1 MLYLNT
7 LFQPFA
13 VLLPFWQTVG
23 LHLLLKTLATAT
35 SFVGCLSR
43 CLSSCLSRYITR
55 RPGFDLPQF
64 EHFFILS
71 ACPFIFPPITQARF
85 TTAYVYMNSMLFNV
99 FFRAF
104 FIVFPDYGLVKDG
117 RPDLRLVHQLYWVV
131 FVSFVLVFHSVLP
144 LSFLVKGNFPEG
156 TGPGRVCLGL
166 ARQQTQDNAKLTILQ
181 FMTPLLVAISNSY
194 ACWRVRR
201 FLRDHCPRGRMS
213 CIGVYRRNVITLKET
228 SKLLY
233 ILCFSSF
240 IDSVIQAVFPN
251 LDKILE
257 GKVLFWIWN
266 IKGISFNEGLFL
278 TLPLFLEIPF
288 ECKPPNER
296 ANFYVSAPKILL
308 ARSPTLTSH
317 PLPIAPAFS
326 DAPLPSK
333 PSTSSGMTLHGAQD
347 RNQGTS
353 KQTGRILFV
362 RSQSSLSQSP
372 SPPPPSKSFSE
383 RKGSP
388 KGGKSSN
395 KLSIPSNKPRNDVG
409 KKYRTTFYC
418 KRHNQVERVESQ
430 K

>member
-1 MLYLNT
+1 MGS
-7 LFQPFA
+7 A
-13 VLLPFWQTVG
+13 REQT
-23 LHLLLKTLATAT
+23 H
-35 SFVGCLSR
+35 
-43 CLSSCLSRYITR
+43 
-55 RPGFDLPQF
+55 
-64 EHFFILS
+64 
-71 ACPFIFPPITQARF
+71 
-85 TTAYVYMNSMLFNV
+85 
-99 FFRAF
+99 
-104 FIVFPDYGLVKDG
+104 
-117 RPDLRLVHQLYWVV
+117 
-131 FVSFVLVFHSVLP
+131 
-144 LSFLVKGNFPEG
+144 
-156 TGPGRVCLGL
+156 
-166 ARQQTQDNAKLTILQ
+166 DNAKLTIMQ
-181 FMTPLLVAISNSY
+181 FMSPLLVTIFNSY
-194 ACWRVRR
+194 GCWRVRR
-201 FLRDHCPRGRMS
+201 FIRGHCPRGRMS

-228 SKLLY
+228 SILLN
-233 ILCFSSF
+233 ILCCSSV

-296 ANFYVSAPKILL
+296 GNFYVSAPKILVP
-308 ARSPTLTSH
+308 RSPTLTSH
-317 PLPIAPAFS
+317 PLPIAPPPSKPIAPAFS

-388 KGGKSSN
+388 KGGKSS
-395 KLSIPSNKPRNDVG
+395 KKLTLSIPSNKPRDDVG
-409 KKYRTTFYC
+409 KKNRTTFYC
-418 KRHNQVERVESQ
+418 KWHNQVERVESQ